1 MSESR
6 TSLSLF
12 QEEELAVSVNGVKAV
27 NSIDIYDLE
36 FHDKFDKNNFVKMK
50 NYVNK
55 GEYIIH
61 SSGAYHPF
69 KDIHLSRNSIPKYFS
84 EPVFP
89 WIQTVYKRKMRTPGP
104 TQNMVY
110 PYVSLGKNVVSS
122 KKCLMH
128 VLVAAAFVHN
138 DDPKNKIWVG
148 HINDIKWDYRPKNLT
163 YLTPKKNS
171 VGTFKDRRMS
181 TLEIYD
187 KWFNEFKYGRDYDVV
202 NFEDDEE
209 HYL

>member
-1 MSESR
+1 MSELKI
-6 TSLSLF
+6 TPSLF
-12 QEEELAVSVNGVKAV
+12 QDEELAVSVNGVKAV

-69 KDIHLSRNSIPKYFS
+69 KNIHLSRNSIPKYFS
-84 EPVFP
+84 DPVFP

-171 VGTFKDRRMS
+171 VGTLKDRRMS